1 MRAFVAISIP
11 EEIKNR
17 ISEIQNQIPKFNGK
31 LTEKENL
38 HLTLKFLGEI
48 SQDLLENVKSAIA
61 NKIPNTLAINK
72 QTGHF

>member
-48 SQDLLENVKSAIA
+48 SQDLLENVKALSQ